1 LNRGP
6 PHSKDFARARLQAA
20 DELRRDG
27 KLSAAARLV
36 GLEIFSYVNQASG
49 EAFPS
54 EATIARRLGITDR
67 TVRTAVK
74 QLADAGRIKVTRRR
88 GRNNLYSPA
97 FIKQTQEKISG
108 VGTPRSSGTPEKFD
122 ADPGKKQQGTPE
134 KNDPLTLLLNP
145 MRTLRGSLAT
155 APPTGALRSPQAQ
168 ARQKT
173 ENEIAEAL
181 GWQCFMAMPTAEAE
195 DLRKRWPNVE
205 KAELLELK
213 GKYNQGS
220 STLRASAQ
228 AGDAGS
234 SPAPVAKPDRTTMV
248 LDIVT
253 AQLNELES
261 RRRRAAA

>member
-1 LNRGP
+1 LSRGP
-6 PHSKDFARARLQAA
+6 TSNKDFARARLQAA

-27 KLSAAARLV
+27 KLSATARLV

-54 EATIARRLGITDR
+54 EPTIARRLGITDR

-74 QLADAGRIKVTRRR
+74 QLTDAGHIKVTRRR

-145 MRTLRGSLAT
+145 IRTLRGSLAT
-155 APPTGALRSPQAQ
+155 APPTGALRSPQASKQ
-168 ARQKT
+168 QET
-173 ENEIAEAL
+173 ENEIAKAL
-181 GWQCFMAMPTAEAE
+181 SWQTFMAIPKREADE
-195 DLRKRWPNVE
+195 LRKRWPNVE
-205 KAELLELK
+205 ETALLELK
-213 GKYNQGS
+213 RKY
-220 STLRASAQ
+220 AQ
-228 AGDAGS
+228 
-234 SPAPVAKPDRTTMV
+234 
-248 LDIVT
+248 
-253 AQLNELES
+253 
-261 RRRRAAA
+261 

>member
-1 LNRGP
+1 MNRGP
-6 PHSKDFARARLQAA
+6 PHSKGFLRARLQAA

-74 QLADAGRIKVTRRR
+74 QLADAGHINVRRRR
-88 GRNNLYSPA
+88 GRNNLYSPT
-97 FIKQTQEKISG
+97 FIAQEKISG

-145 MRTLRGSLAT
+145 IRTLGGSLAT
-155 APPTGALRSPQAQ
+155 APPTGALRSPQARKQ
-168 ARQKT
+168 QET
-173 ENEIAEAL
+173 ENEIANAL
-181 GWQCFMAMPTAEAE
+181 GWLTFTAMPPDEVE

-205 KAELLELK
+205 ETELLELK
-213 GKYNQGS
+213 RKYAPRPAALKSAAEGKGYS
-220 STLRASAQ
+220 
-228 AGDAGS
+228 DALCD
-234 SPAPVAKPDRTTMV
+234 VKQYD
-248 LDIVT
+248 L
-253 AQLNELES
+253 
-261 RRRRAAA
+261 

>member
-1 LNRGP
+1 MMNCGP
-6 PHSKDFARARLQAA
+6 PHSKDFTRARLQAA

-54 EATIARRLGITDR
+54 QATIARRLGITER

-74 QLADAGRIKVTRRR
+74 QLVDAGHINVRRRR

-97 FIKQTQEKISG
+97 FIKQTQEKISA
-108 VGTPRSSGTPEKFD
+108 VGRPRSSGTPEKFD
-122 ADPGKKQQGTPE
+122 ADPGKKQQGTSE
-134 KNDPLTLLLNP
+134 KNDPLTLLPNP
-145 MRTLRGSLAT
+145 IRTLGGSLAT
-155 APPTGALRSPQAQ
+155 APPTGALRSPQ

-181 GWQCFMAMPTAEAE
+181 GWQCFMAVPIAETE

-205 KAELLELK
+205 ETDLLELK
-213 GKYNQGS
+213 RKY
-220 STLRASAQ
+220 T
-228 AGDAGS
+228 
-234 SPAPVAKPDRTTMV
+234 P
-248 LDIVT
+248 
-253 AQLNELES
+253 
-261 RRRRAAA
+261 